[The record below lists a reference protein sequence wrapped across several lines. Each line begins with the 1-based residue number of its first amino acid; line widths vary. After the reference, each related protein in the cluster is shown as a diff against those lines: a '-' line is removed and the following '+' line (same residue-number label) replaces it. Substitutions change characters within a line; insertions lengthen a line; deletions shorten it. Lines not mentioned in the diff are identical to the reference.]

1 MSRLKKDYKEKVRI
15 VIKKLGAAR
24 LLLDI
29 IKSNFSVKKVKY
41 LSFIIKAEKGISID
55 LKKVKAIKE

>member
-1 MSRLKKDYKEKVRI
+1 LSRLKKDYKEKVCI
-15 VIKKLGAAR
+15 VNKKLEAAK

-41 LSFIIKAEKGISID
+41 LSFIIKVEKSISIN
-55 LKKVKAIKE
+55 LKKVKAIKK

>member
-1 MSRLKKDYKEKVRI
+1 LSRLKKDYKEKIYI
-15 VIKKLGAAR
+15 VIKKLEAAR

-41 LSFIIKAEKGISID
+41 LSFIIKAEKGISIN
-55 LKKVKAIKE
+55 LEKIKAIKK